1 MDAVFVP
8 QEDLTQQLQEQELG
22 DIKYIMEML
31 ETNGYIEY
39 MFKSKNL
46 VNILMCLVEQ
56 YHRGDWDKLKLVK
69 YGLCRIRNL
78 GSCKFI
84 LLEEEIKKKYKKLH
98 YLFQNLMDV
107 LQNINKSVNK
117 ILQQKYFR
125 NFNGN
130 YKREVSLNI
139 GDIVVYS
146 KMNKSWFN
154 PSNYLCIVNKITDKS
169 YCLETVYT
177 NAKTFRKNLYG
188 EDLYKYS
195 DLFPQMCCTE
205 TDKTIKQYEL
215 FDTIFRDKQKIIHKK
230 NSPRGLGF
238 HFEKIY
244 KNNEGIYC
252 GTDFLQMEKIL
263 GALGIRWRE

>member
-8 QEDLTQQLQEQELG
+8 QENLEQALQEQELS
-22 DIKYIMEML
+22 DIKIIMEML

-39 MFKSKNL
+39 MFKSQNL

-56 YHRGDWDKLKLVK
+56 NNRQSWDKLNLVK
-69 YGLCRIRNL
+69 YGLSGVRTFGIT
-78 GSCKFI
+78 KFI
-84 LLEEEIKKKYKKLH
+84 LLAEEINKKYKKLY
-98 YLFQNLMDV
+98 YLFNALMEI
-107 LQNINKSVNK
+107 LRNIEKPVNK
-117 ILQQKYFR
+117 ILQEKYFE
-125 NFNGN
+125 NFHSN

-139 GDIVVYS
+139 GDIVLYR
-146 KMNKSWFN
+146 KMNKGWSN

-169 YCLETVYT
+169 YCLETIYT

-188 EDLYKYS
+188 EDLYKFS
-195 DLFPQMCCTE
+195 DLYPQMSCNE

-252 GTDFLQMEKIL
+252 GTNLFWQMENIL
-263 GALGIRWRE
+263 GALGMKL